1 MVREPLSA
9 HTFDRRNGA
18 ILVIEAKLGAVI
30 VAMVIFGQIPMQ
42 RPGDDFRLDF
52 GILCLPRS

>member
-30 VAMVIFGQIPMQ
+30 VAMVIFGPNT
-42 RPGDDFRLDF
+42 DANAFDFRLDF
-52 GILCLPRS
+52 AILCLPRS